1 MQNPFQDKKNGIYLK
16 GWKCLTKNFILFLFE
31 KKKYVSI
38 TLSDI
43 IINLEIHTLY
53 AHISG
58 ENDGDGMQWTTS

>member
-1 MQNPFQDKKNGIYLK
+1 MSNQKFY
-16 GWKCLTKNFILFLFE
+16 FILFLFE
-31 KKKYVSI
+31 KKYVSI

-58 ENDGDGMQWTTS
+58 ENDGDGMQ